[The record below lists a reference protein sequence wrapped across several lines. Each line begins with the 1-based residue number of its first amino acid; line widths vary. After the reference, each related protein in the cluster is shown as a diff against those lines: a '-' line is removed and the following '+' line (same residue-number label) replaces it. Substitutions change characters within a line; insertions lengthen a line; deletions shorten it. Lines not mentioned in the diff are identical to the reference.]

1 MTTMVKC
8 GRCKYWQPPNEFIS
22 KTRSV
27 KWCITCREKKKE
39 YHKQNADKR
48 RKQQKVWREVNAEE
62 IREKR
67 KEYREEH
74 VEEIREKRKE
84 YREEHAEEIREYNK
98 TYCEARKI
106 SDPLKFKFKTMILS
120 SIQCDTKYHRPY
132 DQIDYIDEP
141 YLNYLWSNQDQ
152 RCYHC
157 GCEMTLDF
165 NATTRNPNQ
174 ISIQRLNNDLP
185 HIKTNCVLAC
195 FACNVNH
202 KERTAV

>member
-1 MTTMVKC
+1 MSVKC
-8 GRCKYWQPPNEFIS
+8 VRCRTWLPPNEFMS

-39 YHKQNADKR
+39 YHKQNAEKR

>member
-39 YHKQNADKR
+39 YHKQNAEKR